1 MKPRVLTFNNL
12 KTPPTLKT
20 MAFDAIR
27 ESIINGTLKPGEV
40 YSEQLLATELGI
52 SKTPVH
58 DALIKLQIRGFITI
72 LPQRGFQI
80 KTLDRKDI
88 KDLYE
93 FRDALERAVI
103 RHITPKITASQLKAC
118 KPYLVE
124 IDQFDTAMSFLQNDM
139 NFHFYMAELTANP
152 QIITALEEIWDLCL
166 WVGYDSLE
174 QRRGTENVTNEHKE
188 IYEALK
194 NHDVVSAEMLI
205 VKHLQATLERVLKG
219 K

>member
-1 MKPRVLTFNNL
+1 MKSRVLTFNNL

-103 RHITPKITASQLKAC
+103 RHIAPRITASQLEAC
-118 KPYLVE
+118 RPFLVD
-124 IDQFDTAMSFLQNDM
+124 IDQFDSPMSFLQNDM
-139 NFHFYMAELTANP
+139 NFHFYMAELTSNP

-166 WVGYDSLE
+166 WVGYGSLE
-174 QRRGTENVTNEHKE
+174 QKGSIGNVTSEHKE
-188 IYEALK
+188 IFEVLG
-194 NHDVVSAEMLI
+194 NHDVVAAESLI
-205 VKHLQATLERVLKG
+205 AKHLQVTLERVLQG